1 MGSFGKK
8 TNNNSNNPKK
18 KKVPK
23 GKRARAKAKLDR
35 QWGEIQQQQQ
45 QQQQQQ
51 NTTETS
57 SFRRGKSRLLSKTPN
72 DKTQV
77 AEAEAAVAKE
87 NKNRH
92 VTPHQKWKQQQQQKQ
107 QFVHPINGDDD
118 ESSSSSSSSICVR
131 SDDDEDSSDV
141 HSSSIEIK
149 NPLQELVTMIRN
161 KKKKKKTKKQ
171 STSSSLFSNQQ
182 RTDQKLRHGA
192 SMSSDSG
199 SNSNSHNNSEDDNDD
214 DDDDDEESYRSD
226 SSHHDYNNNDDD
238 DDDDDP
244 NENETVV
251 ELGIDIPTTSTSNDK
266 DDFLLFLRH
275 FRRPPLSKDELSRLS
290 PQKTTRD
297 RTIPTTTTKIPIQST
312 TTSHDDGTVELQV
325 QTTTAA
331 TTTTTLSNQRQG
343 NMADQLQ
350 ANEETKDMQ
359 QLLSL
364 TTHQQWQREASAI
377 FTDHTNSLLQRQWN
391 SVHGIDTNKNKKK
404 DFMDPLQAP
413 LYSFLSR
420 YCDTLVTT
428 TSTPTTAGSS
438 YTLWKKAQ
446 KEQDQWHQ
454 MYLLHILNH
463 VLTKQ
468 LIIKRNNQK
477 EGSSEINE
485 QVQQQHTTTTTKT
498 TATTTTDDDDDN
510 DDSISMDTEMLRD
523 QGFTRPAVLVLLPTR
538 GTCHE
543 FISNML
549 RLLGTDLDPTIHE
562 RFQADY
568 GELVDDGNDGD
579 NHDNTNS
586 KNSTSEK
593 EMRRKQVLKQKGREW
608 NKLFG
613 ETANQDDDFKIGIA
627 ISSSSSNNN
636 KKKKKHNKNNSN
648 QNQPQSP
655 ISVRLYADFF
665 NSDIIV
671 ASPLGLKMVLTNHD
685 EDAGDDDEEKGRSSN
700 VDFLSSIEIC
710 LLQHSDVMLMQNWDH
725 VNDILDALNQP
736 PQHNNNTDFSRVR
749 QYLLEGQGEHWRQL
763 ILSTKFVDPTLISSF
778 KRFGKSHSGSVKVRR
793 KTPSDEA
800 SIASVL
806 LPITQVFHKVPV
818 GSFAQQ
824 SQAKVE
830 YFVKHLL
837 PQIQKHQQKHTLVFI
852 PSYFDYC
859 SLRNAFLKLESVS
872 FVSVTEYS
880 RTSEIGRGRARFL
893 QGRKP
898 ILLYTGRAHYFHRH
912 AIKGIKHLVFLGL
925 PEHASF
931 YAEYVNLIGTLGASS
946 TNKKVMENDDDD
958 DIMDMADHSATS
970 CVVLFTKYEAHALE
984 RVVGSKNCSQMLSSS
999 KRTFM
1004 FHS

>member
-8 TNNNSNNPKK
+8 TNNNSNPKK

-35 QWGEIQQQQQ
+35 QWGEIQQQ
-45 QQQQQQ
+45 
-51 NTTETS
+51 TTETS
-57 SFRRGKSRLLSKTPN
+57 SFRRGKSRLLSKTSPN
-72 DKTQV
+72 DNTHV
-77 AEAEAAVAKE
+77 AAEAAVVSKVE
-87 NKNRH
+87 KGQH
-92 VTPHQKWKQQQQQKQ
+92 VTTPQQKWKQQQKQ
-107 QFVHPINGDDD
+107 QFTHPIDDDDDDD
-118 ESSSSSSSSICVR
+118 ESSSSSSVR
-131 SDDDEDSSDV
+131 SDDDEVSSDD
-141 HSSSIEIK
+141 IK

-161 KKKKKKTKKQ
+161 NKKMKKNKQ
-171 STSSSLFSNQQ
+171 SSSSLVSNFQ
-182 RTDQKLRHGA
+182 RTDPRLRHSA
-192 SMSSDSG
+192 TMSSDSTS
-199 SNSNSHNNSEDDNDD
+199 SNSNSHNNSEDDNDNE
-214 DDDDDEESYRSD
+214 DDDDEESYRSSD

-238 DDDDDP
+238 P
-244 NENETVV
+244 NEEKEQGVDEMGN
-251 ELGIDIPTTSTSNDK
+251 DIPTTTTSNDRDDHMK
-266 DDFLLFLRH
+266 NDFLLLFQRH
-275 FRRPPLSKDELSRLS
+275 FQRPPLSKDELSRLS
-290 PQKTTRD
+290 PQKTTSD
-297 RTIPTTTTKIPIQST
+297 RTVTTTTTTKIPIQFT
-312 TTSHDDGTVELQV
+312 TNSNNDGTVELQA
-325 QTTTAA
+325 Q
-331 TTTTTLSNQRQG
+331 TTTTTTKAAAALSDQRQG
-343 NMADQLQ
+343 NVPDEME
-350 ANEETKDMQ
+350 NEETKDMQ

-377 FTDHTNSLLQRQWN
+377 LTNHTNSLLQRQWN
-391 SVHGIDTNKNKKK
+391 SIHGINTNKNKNK
-404 DFMDPLQAP
+404 DFMDSIQAP
-413 LYSFLSR
+413 IYSFLSR

-428 TSTPTTAGSS
+428 TSTPMTTTAASS
-438 YTLWKKAQ
+438 SSLWKKTQ

-468 LIIKRNNQK
+468 QIIKRNNQREGLSETK
-477 EGSSEINE
+477 E
-485 QVQQQHTTTTTKT
+485 VQQQQHSATTTTTNI
-498 TATTTTDDDDDN
+498 TDGDD
-510 DDSISMDTEMLRD
+510 DDSISMDTDMLRD

-543 FISNML
+543 FISTMV
-549 RLLGTDLDPTIHE
+549 RLLGTELDPTVHE

-568 GELVDDGNDGD
+568 GELVDDDNDDDD
-579 NHDNTNS
+579 NHNNTNS
-586 KNSTSEK
+586 SKNATAEK
-593 EMRRKQVLKQKGREW
+593 EIRRKQVLKQKGREW
-608 NKLFG
+608 NQLFG
-613 ETANQDDDFKIGIA
+613 ETANQDDDFKIGIT
-627 ISSSSSNNN
+627 ISSNNN
-636 KKKKKHNKNNSN
+636 KKKKKQNKNHSN

-665 NSDIIV
+665 KSDIIV

-685 EDAGDDDEEKGRSSN
+685 DDEDAADNNDDGKGRSSN
-700 VDFLSSIEIC
+700 IDFLSSIEIC

-778 KRFGKSHSGSVKVRR
+778 KRFGKSHAGSVKVRR

-806 LPITQVFHKVPV
+806 LPIAQVFHKVPV

-824 SQAKVE
+824 SPARVE

-946 TNKKVMENDDDD
+946 TNKKVMDDDD
-958 DIMDMADHSATS
+958 DDMDMTDHSATS